1 MKRTPQ
7 QFENDYFPGWAVSK
21 KHASAATLKWMERF
35 LAEKKLIVARARW
48 WRAPDLRRR
57 RIVIVPDPRG

>member
-7 QFENDYFPGWAVSK
+7 QFENDFFPGWAVSK

-35 LAEKKLIVARARW
+35 LAEKKLIVARAVVASARSASSPDRD
-48 WRAPDLRRR
+48 RA
-57 RIVIVPDPRG
+57 

>member
-7 QFENDYFPGWAVSK
+7 QFENDFFPGWDVSK
-21 KHASAATLKWMERF
+21 KHASPETLKWMERF
-35 LAEKKLIVARARW
+35 IAEKRRVRW

-57 RIVIVPDPRG
+57 RIVIA

>member
-1 MKRTPQ
+1 
-7 QFENDYFPGWAVSK
+7 
-21 KHASAATLKWMERF
+21 MERF

>member
-7 QFENDYFPGWAVSK
+7 QFENDFFPGWAVRK

-35 LAEKKLIVARARW
+35 LAEKKLIVARAVVASAR
-48 WRAPDLRRR
+48 PRRR